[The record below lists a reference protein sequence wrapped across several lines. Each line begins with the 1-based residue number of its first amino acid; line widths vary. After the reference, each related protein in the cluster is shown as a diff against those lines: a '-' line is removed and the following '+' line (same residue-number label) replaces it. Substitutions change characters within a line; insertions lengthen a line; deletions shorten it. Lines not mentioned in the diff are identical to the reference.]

1 MAQKHAS
8 LQPAP
13 QAGNTSA
20 AGQAGGKPPITTA
33 DVDTA
38 QSVSQMLLMLAKSH
52 PQNIGMG
59 ALIMATS
66 LAAREMNI
74 PPEVVAG
81 MFDRTITEVYAVGNR
96 TRFAATMN

>member
-1 MAQKHAS
+1 MAQKHANLLS
-8 LQPAP
+8 ADNKSEPS
-13 QAGNTSA
+13 TSQMSPSA
-20 AGQAGGKPPITTA
+20 ITSS
-33 DVDTA
+33 DVNTA

-74 PPEVVAG
+74 PMENIAA
-81 MFDRTITEVYAVGNR
+81 MFDRTIAEVYAVAGRTGFGN
-96 TRFAATMN
+96 TVN